1 MNYASSPEVI
11 QQGRETGCSSIQSG
25 VTKLKLGVS
34 VRAHLTNIYART
46 TRHSLLI
53 QIKIPISAVGNCKAS
68 SRRICLEEKRVQHPL
83 TTLH

>member
-11 QQGRETGCSSIQSG
+11 QGGGTGCSSIQSG

-46 TRHSLLI
+46 MRHSLLI